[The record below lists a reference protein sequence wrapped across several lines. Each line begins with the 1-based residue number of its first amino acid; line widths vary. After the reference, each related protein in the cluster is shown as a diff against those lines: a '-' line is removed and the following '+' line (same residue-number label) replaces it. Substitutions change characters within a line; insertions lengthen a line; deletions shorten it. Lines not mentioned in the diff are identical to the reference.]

1 MKYKKA
7 LVTGGA
13 GFIGSYLT
21 NELIKLGLE
30 VVVLDDLS
38 VGSKANLSGNEK
50 FILGDIRDKTKV
62 AKIIHDEDIE
72 IIFHLAAK
80 VTIRGSE
87 TSIWKILMLI

>member
-13 GFIGSYLT
+13 GFIGSHLT

-38 VGSKANLSGNEK
+38 IGVK
-50 FILGDIRDKTKV
+50 
-62 AKIIHDEDIE
+62 
-72 IIFHLAAK
+72 
-80 VTIRGSE
+80 
-87 TSIWKILMLI
+87 LIYQVM

>member
-13 GFIGSYLT
+13 GFIGSHLT

-30 VVVLDDLS
+30 VIVIDDLS
-38 VGSKANLSGNEK
+38 IGSKSNLSDNVK

-72 IIFHLAAK
+72 IIFSSCCK
-80 VTIRGSE
+80 SNN
-87 TSIWKILMLI
+87 